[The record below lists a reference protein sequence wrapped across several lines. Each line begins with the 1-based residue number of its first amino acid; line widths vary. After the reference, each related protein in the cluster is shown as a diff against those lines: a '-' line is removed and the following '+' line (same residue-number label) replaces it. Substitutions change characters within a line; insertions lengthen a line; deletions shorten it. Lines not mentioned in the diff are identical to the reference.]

1 VGGRDLLP
9 RGELIFACPDGGS
22 LRFDRKGI
30 SGIETSRR
38 EAAELFRIA
47 ASTAVKWLQR
57 LHHESTTQPG
67 RRNELA
73 KLSESLRR

>member
-1 VGGRDLLP
+1 MARDPLP
-9 RGELIFACPDGGS
+9 RGELIPACPDGGVS

-57 LHHESTTQPG
+57 LHHDIDDAARPTYK
-67 RRNELA
+67 A
-73 KLSESLRR
+73 SESLRP

>member
-1 VGGRDLLP
+1 MARDPLP
-9 RGELIFACPDGGS
+9 RGESIFACPDGGVS

-57 LHHESTTQPG
+57 LHHDIDDAARPTERVG
-67 RRNELA
+67 KA
-73 KLSESLRR
+73 